1 MVHLSVDPIKGQGL
15 MIEPTSFSIEPE
27 EIRRVRVSLT
37 SNEADLITRLI
48 NVKVEGQ
55 ERPRAIEITGTS
67 VEQHL
72 SIVFEEG
79 GG

>member
-1 MVHLSVDPIKGQGL
+1 

-48 NVKVEGQ
+48 NVKVEG
-55 ERPRAIEITGTS
+55 
-67 VEQHL
+67 
-72 SIVFEEG
+72 
-79 GG
+79 